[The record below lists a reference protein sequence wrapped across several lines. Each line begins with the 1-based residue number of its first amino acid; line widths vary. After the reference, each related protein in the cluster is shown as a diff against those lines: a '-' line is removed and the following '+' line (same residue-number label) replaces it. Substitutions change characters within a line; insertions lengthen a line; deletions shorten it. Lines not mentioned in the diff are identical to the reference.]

1 MKSVGMI
8 AIRWLVPGAGYLLT
22 KRYAQFA
29 LFLTLICGM
38 FAVGLSL
45 HGGNAWPRA
54 EDLQG
59 LDGLSAR
66 IAQAG
71 ALAKC
76 MAGGPY
82 LIAAM
87 LGDINTYTQGRIHEY
102 GTTLLGMA
110 GILNLLALM
119 DAFKSR
125 EER

>member
-1 MKSVGMI
+1 MKGAAMI
-8 AIRWLVPGAGYLLT
+8 IAGWLVPGGGYLLT
-22 KRYAQFA
+22 KRYTQFA
-29 LFLTLICGM
+29 VFLTLVCGV
-38 FAVGLSL
+38 FAVGMSL
-45 HGGNAWPRA
+45 HGGNAWPGA

-76 MAGGPY
+76 LVGAPY

-102 GTTLLGMA
+102 GTTLLSMA

-119 DAFKSR
+119 DAR
-125 EER
+125 R

>member
-1 MKSVGMI
+1 MKGAAMI
-8 AIRWLVPGAGYLLT
+8 AIGWLVPGGGYLLT
-22 KRYAQFA
+22 KRYTQFA
-29 LFLTLICGM
+29 LFLILICGA
-38 FAVGLSL
+38 FAAGLSL
-45 HGGNAWPRA
+45 HGGNAWPHA
-54 EDLQG
+54 VDLQG

-76 MAGGPY
+76 LAGGPY

-102 GTTLLGMA
+102 GTTLLSMA

-119 DAFKSR
+119 DAR
-125 EER
+125 R

>member
-1 MKSVGMI
+1 MI
-8 AIRWLVPGAGYLLT
+8 AIGWLVPGGGYLLA
-22 KRYAQFA
+22 KRYTQFA
-29 LFLTLICGM
+29 VFLTLVCGL

-54 EDLQG
+54 ADLQG
-59 LDGLSAR
+59 LDELSAR

-76 MAGGPY
+76 LTGGPY
-82 LIAAM
+82 LIAGM
-87 LGDINTYTQGRIHEY
+87 LGDINTYTQGRIDEY
-102 GTTLLGMA
+102 GTTLLSMA